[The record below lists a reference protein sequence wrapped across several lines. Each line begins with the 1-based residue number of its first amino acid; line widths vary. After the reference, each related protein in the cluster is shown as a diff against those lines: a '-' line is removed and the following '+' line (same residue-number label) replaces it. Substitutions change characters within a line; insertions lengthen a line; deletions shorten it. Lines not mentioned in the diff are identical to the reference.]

1 MHELIKKRKAV
12 NREVKT
18 GVGGGVTSL
27 SSKIDGTVATAAA
40 EAGTAGTGKD
50 DDGNESIEAT
60 VRPADES
67 NPSND
72 FIWCMDGKEYPALLM
87 NLPTVVESHKTFDNK
102 TFLKSGDIGQMLQ
115 VFRTNEEKE
124 VVRNKIHKHALY
136 GEYMPSGL
144 TPPTIDIVKRKF
156 ELTRKNDHSAF
167 LPYRIRQVH
176 DDINNFGM
184 QTSSSSSSGNQG
196 RNSIV
201 AQNHASVLTSLKES
215 YARYLLLSRPDR
227 KDVEAAVVS
236 ESVLEEVVDF
246 EEWMIDPTTNSR
258 DVGMGMMMMIMIDS
272 F

>member
-1 MHELIKKRKAV
+1 MHELLKKRKAAD
-12 NREVKT
+12 REVKT
-18 GVGGGVTSL
+18 GGVTL
-27 SSKIDGTVATAAA
+27 SSKIDGTVAAAAA
-40 EAGTAGTGKD
+40 ESGTGTGKD
-50 DDGNESIEAT
+50 DDDNDSIEAT
-60 VRPADES
+60 VRPVDES

-115 VFRTNEEKE
+115 VFHTNEEKD
-124 VVRNKIHKHALY
+124 VMRNKIHKHTLY

-184 QTSSSSSSGNQG
+184 QTSSSSGNQG
-196 RNSIV
+196 RNSSV

-215 YARYLLLSRPDR
+215 YARYLLSRPDR
-227 KDVEAAVVS
+227 KDVEAPVVS

-246 EEWMIDPTTNSR
+246 EEWMIDPMTNSR
-258 DVGMGMMMMIMIDS
+258 DVGMYMLMR
-272 F
+272 

>member
-1 MHELIKKRKAV
+1 MHELIKRRKAA
-12 NREVKT
+12 NREVK
-18 GVGGGVTSL
+18 GVKVDSNVIASVSG
-27 SSKIDGTVATAAA
+27 TAAPD
-40 EAGTAGTGKD
+40 TAVPGNND
-50 DDGNESIEAT
+50 DDNNESIEAT

-115 VFRTNEEKE
+115 VFHTTEEKE
-124 VVRNKIHKHALY
+124 AARNKIHKHVLY

-156 ELTRKNDHSAF
+156 ELTRKNDHSVF

-176 DDINNFGM
+176 DDINNFGSNT
-184 QTSSSSSSGNQG
+184 TSSSTNQG
-196 RNSIV
+196 RNSSQ
-201 AQNHASVLTSLKES
+201 AQTNALVLTSLKES
-215 YARYLLLSRPDR
+215 YARYLSRSDR
-227 KDVEAAVVS
+227 KGGKDIGAVVVS

-258 DVGMGMMMMIMIDS
+258 EIGKYRRHSMC
-272 F
+272 

>member
-1 MHELIKKRKAV
+1 MHELIKKRKAAD
-12 NREVKT
+12 REVKT
-18 GVGGGVTSL
+18 GGVLL
-27 SSKIDGTVATAAA
+27 SSKIDVTVAATAQ
-40 EAGTAGTGKD
+40 TGKD
-50 DDGNESIEAT
+50 DDDNESIEAT

-87 NLPTVVESHKTFDNK
+87 NLPTVLESHKTFDNK

-115 VFRTNEEKE
+115 VFHTSEEKE

-184 QTSSSSSSGNQG
+184 HTSSSTSSSSGNQG
-196 RNSIV
+196 RNSSV
-201 AQNHASVLTSLKES
+201 AQNHASVLSSLKES
-215 YARYLLLSRPDR
+215 YARYLLSRSDR
-227 KDVEAAVVS
+227 KEVEAAVVS

-246 EEWMIDPTTNSR
+246 EEWMIDPVTNSR
-258 DVGMGMMMMIMIDS
+258 DVGMY
-272 F
+272 FEKRLR